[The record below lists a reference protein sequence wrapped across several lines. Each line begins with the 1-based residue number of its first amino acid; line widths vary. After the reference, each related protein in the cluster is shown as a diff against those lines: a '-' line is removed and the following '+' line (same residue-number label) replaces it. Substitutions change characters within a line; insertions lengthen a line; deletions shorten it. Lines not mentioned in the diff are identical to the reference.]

1 MDVYRTPDERF
12 AELPGYPWQQRFL
25 TTSDGLRLAAL
36 DEGPADAPVVL
47 LLHGEP
53 SWSYLYRKVVP
64 PLLAA
69 GLRVVAPDLIGFGR
83 SDKPVR
89 DEDYTYARHVEWLR
103 SALFDDSTARID
115 GQVTLVCQDWGGLLG
130 LRLVADDPDRFARV
144 CTANTGLPDGS
155 YSMGSAWQR
164 FRSFVESHPDLPIGM
179 LIGAGCASPPAPDV
193 LAAYEAPFPVIE
205 SKAGARS
212 FPGLIP
218 QSPDQAGA
226 AENVAAWGILET
238 FERPWLCAFS
248 DSDPITR
255 GADQLFLARV
265 PGTRG
270 QPHTTI
276 EGAGHFLQEDQ
287 GERLGQVIAYWIGT
301 TS

>member
-1 MDVYRTPDERF
+1 MDVYRTPEERF
-12 AELPGYPWQQRFL
+12 TDLPGYPWQQRFL
-25 TTSDGLRLAAL
+25 TTSDGLRLAVL
-36 DEGPADAPVVL
+36 DEGPPDAQVVL

-69 GLRVVAPDLIGFGR
+69 GVRVVAPDVIGFGR

-103 SALFDDSTARID
+103 SALFDDDSARID
-115 GQVTLVCQDWGGLLG
+115 GRLTLVCQDWGGLLG

-155 YSMGSAWQR
+155 YAMGSAWQR

-179 LIGAGCASPPAPDV
+179 LIGAGCASPPAPEV
-193 LAAYEAPFPVIE
+193 LAAYEAPFPVVE

-226 AENVAAWGILET
+226 AENVAAWGVLET

-248 DSDPITR
+248 DGDPITR
-255 GADQLFLARV
+255 GADQLFLTRV

-287 GERLGQVIAYWIGT
+287 GERLGQVIADWIGKT
-301 TS
+301 P